1 MVDGGIWVI
10 TCRSENGARKQ
21 QQKQNGATAELGDGS
36 GNGCEEKLHSLL
48 LIMLWAVVDIRTEKE
63 KDEKRQ
69 WQWMVVAFFLTW

>member
-1 MVDGGIWVI
+1 MVNGGIWVI

-48 LIMLWAVVDIRTEKE
+48 LIML
-63 KDEKRQ
+63 
-69 WQWMVVAFFLTW
+69 